1 MDGARLLLLKY
12 ARASKR
18 AVKTVSLSTGPS
30 NTRPQTSTDDPD
42 RGCHPPDAA
51 DVTRRRQ
58 PSSEAAVS
66 FVSVLSVLSSSFYC
80 GFLVFLRQR
89 RKIFIPGR
97 LDAVGRLQLLLDA
110 AFLVSPVSLCL
121 LLDAAFPRRQPRR
134 LFILQLLLARCPPLA
149 AVLAISCFPFS

>member
-66 FVSVLSVLSSSFYC
+66 FVSVLSSSFFC

-110 AFLVSPVSLCL
+110 AFLVSPVSPVSLCL
-121 LLDAAFPRRQPRR
+121 LLDAAFPRQPRR
-134 LFILQLLLARCPPLA
+134 LFILQLLLVRCPPLA